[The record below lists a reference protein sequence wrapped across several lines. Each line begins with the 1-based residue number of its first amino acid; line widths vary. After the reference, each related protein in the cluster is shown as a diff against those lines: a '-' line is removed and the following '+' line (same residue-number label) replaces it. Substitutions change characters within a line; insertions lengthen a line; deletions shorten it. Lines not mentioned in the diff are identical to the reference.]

1 MGNNIQVN
9 STFTARNYS
18 NTTNGTYGY
27 KPTEPVPPFR
37 SPQDL
42 EDVWDQLRALACV
55 SSLTFA
61 INLSMVIF
69 TSVRLKAVPY
79 MFIQNFMVIDIVNA
93 LVTAG
98 PWATGVW
105 LDFFGLQV
113 VSFLCRIQGFFHNSL
128 ATVFLGTV
136 TAIAASRY
144 LYVVSPHAYAMFFV
158 NKPVVRLLLF
168 TIWFGAGFLA
178 APPLNPD
185 TWGAYGKFEGTCW
198 VSWEKGNVAAVTY
211 SAFHT
216 VITLGPAVIFTVLAI
231 VFIVLKKKNS
241 IHPAPAAPS
250 MQLNNNQPGLPPP
263 TPTMMGST
271 RGGTHFLNLE
281 VLYISCALF
290 LLYLIMWTAMTVV
303 ESLIIVDWRTVDYK
317 VVIVLT
323 FLYQSRGLMH
333 PFLYLLLSAEMRHAF
348 VKCTGKGQAGITLS
362 TDRGA
367 LSQSIADMQAPRH

>member
-1 MGNNIQVN
+1 MGNVQVN
-9 STFTARNYS
+9 STFNARNYS
-18 NTTNGTYGY
+18 NTTNGTNGGFY
-27 KPTEPVPPFR
+27 KPTTIPPFR
-37 SPQDL
+37 SPQDAS
-42 EDVWDQLRALACV
+42 DVSEQLKAVASVSTLAFV
-55 SSLTFA
+55 
-61 INLSMVIF
+61 INLFMVIF
-69 TSVRLKAVPY
+69 TSIRLKAVPY

-98 PWATGVW
+98 PWAVGAW
-105 LDFFGLQV
+105 LDFFGLGYL
-113 VSFLCRIQGFFHNSL
+113 SFLCRIQGFFHNTL

-144 LYVVSPHAYAMFFV
+144 LYVVSPHAYATFFV

-178 APPLNPD
+178 APPLNPG

-198 VSWEKGNVAAVTY
+198 MVWEGGNVAAVSY

-241 IHPAPAAPS
+241 IHPAPTRPS
-250 MQLNNNQPGLPPP
+250 MQLNNNQPGMPPP

-290 LLYLIMWTAMTVV
+290 LLYLILWTAITVV

-333 PFLYLLLSAEMRHAF
+333 PFLYLLLSAEMRNAF
-348 VKCTGKGQAGITLS
+348 IKCTGKGHAGIALS
-362 TDRGA
+362 TDNGA
-367 LSQSIADMQAPRH
+367 LSQSIADMQAPRQ

>member
-1 MGNNIQVN
+1 MGNNLQVN
-9 STFTARNYS
+9 TTFTAKNYS
-18 NTTNGTYGY
+18 NATNRTIGYTTTQ
-27 KPTEPVPPFR
+27 PIPLFR
-37 SPQDL
+37 PPQDV
-42 EDVWDQLRALACV
+42 EDIWDQLRALACV
-55 SSLTFA
+55 CSLTFA
-61 INLSMVIF
+61 INLFMVIF
-69 TSVRLKAVPY
+69 TSVKLKAVPY
-79 MFIQNFMVIDIVNA
+79 MFIQNFMVIDIVSA
-93 LVTAG
+93 MVTAG

-105 LDFFGLQV
+105 LDFYGLSV
-113 VSFLCRIQGFFHNSL
+113 LTFLCRIQGFFHNTL

-144 LYVVSPHAYAMFFV
+144 LYVESPLAYTMFFV

-178 APPLNPD
+178 SPPLNPG
-185 TWGAYGKFEGTCW
+185 TWGAYNKLEGTCW
-198 VSWEKGNVAAVTY
+198 MSWEAGNLGAVTY

-216 VITLGPAVIFTVLAI
+216 IITLGPAVIFTALAI

-241 IHPAPAAPS
+241 IHPAPPAPS

-263 TPTMMGST
+263 TPTMTGST

-281 VLYISCALF
+281 VLYISCALL
-290 LLYLIMWTAMTVV
+290 LLYLVTWTAMTVV

-323 FLYQSRGLMH
+323 FLYQSRGLIH
-333 PFLYLLLSAEMRHAF
+333 PFLYLLLSAEMRNAF

-362 TDRGA
+362 TDAGA
-367 LSQSIADMQAPRH
+367 LSQSIADIQAHRQ